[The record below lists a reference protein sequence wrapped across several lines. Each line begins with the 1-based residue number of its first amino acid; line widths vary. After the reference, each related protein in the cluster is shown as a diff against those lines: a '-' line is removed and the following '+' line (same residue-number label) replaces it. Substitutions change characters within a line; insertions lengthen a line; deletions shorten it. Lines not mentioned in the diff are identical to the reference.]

1 MTDQTFFYLI
11 GVLSGALAGLMMAW
25 HFCKQW
31 QQAEARAASWEKQA
45 RQLATRFEP
54 MPRMHIEQRD
64 GLPILTP
71 DGFEW
76 ADCEVEDEEIE
87 QVWLPEDLEAA

>member
-1 MTDQTFFYLI
+1 
-11 GVLSGALAGLMMAW
+11 
-25 HFCKQW
+25 
-31 QQAEARAASWEKQA
+31 
-45 RQLATRFEP
+45 
-54 MPRMHIEQRD
+54 MHIEQRD